1 MSAAT
6 KPQGLCPAGAE
17 IFARVVDA
25 MQSAEELGGPAGA
38 DYMALMSAIS
48 MEAVTRGKA
57 FAEANWGRA

>member
-25 MQSAEELGGPAGA
+25 MQGAEEPGGPEGA

-48 MEAVTRGKA
+48 AEAASRGKA
-57 FAEANWGRA
+57 FAEANWERA